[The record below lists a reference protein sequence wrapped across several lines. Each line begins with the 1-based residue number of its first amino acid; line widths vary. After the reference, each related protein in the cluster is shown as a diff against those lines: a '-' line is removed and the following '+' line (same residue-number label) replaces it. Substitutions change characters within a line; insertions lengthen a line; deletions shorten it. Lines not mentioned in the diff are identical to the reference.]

1 MRRTLLILVGLA
13 LASGANIDPDRA
25 WAQQAADPAACTS
38 FDWPVLREQAWFE
51 APSLPRLDSGATL
64 SADMPGAV
72 LALKPMAEADLPFTP
87 SREPKPGTFGGT
99 LQIPPVVT
107 PGLYQVTLS
116 DSAWIDVSQ
125 DGTTTRKP
133 VASTMRPGCPGVSK
147 SVRFQFGTTPILIAV
162 SGAKSDSIRIAV
174 APAE

>member
-1 MRRTLLILVGLA
+1 MRRTLPILAGLA
-13 LASGANIDPDRA
+13 LASGGALYSSTA
-25 WAQQAADPAACTS
+25 WAQEASDPAACTG
-38 FDWPVLREQAWFE
+38 FDWPIQREQAWFA
-51 APSLPRLDSGATL
+51 APSLPRLESGATL
-64 SADMPGAV
+64 SAEMPGAV
-72 LALKPMAEADLPFTP
+72 LALKPIAEADLPFTP

-99 LQIPPVVT
+99 LRIPPMVT

-125 DGTTTRKP
+125 DGETTRKP

-147 SVRFQFGTTPILIAV
+147 SVRFQFGTTPILVVV

-174 APAE
+174 SPAE